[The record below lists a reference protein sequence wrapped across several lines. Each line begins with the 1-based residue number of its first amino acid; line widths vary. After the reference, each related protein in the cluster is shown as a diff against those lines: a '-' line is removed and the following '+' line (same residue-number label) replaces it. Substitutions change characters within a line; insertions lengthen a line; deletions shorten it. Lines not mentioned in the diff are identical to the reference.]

1 MFHLEEEDNRRP
13 FSFKYG
19 FQKRY
24 VTKTTANHVFF
35 SLTRQDNHA
44 LKLCWFASF
53 FFFFEE
59 MPTLILPVY

>member
-19 FQKRY
+19 FQKHY

-35 SLTRQDNHA
+35 PWQDKTIMLWNCVG
-44 LKLCWFASF
+44 LLVF